1 MIHVPNEVLRRAII
15 LPKDI
20 DGSNGKYASPR
31 ELLPKN
37 PDSDMEHIM
46 KVKNEKMLMADL
58 IQWQKETFPWHRKKG
73 DDKKEN
79 STEDIQIK
87 KPKKNKQ

>member
-58 IQWQKETFPWHRKKG
+58 I
-73 DDKKEN
+73 
-79 STEDIQIK
+79 
-87 KPKKNKQ
+87 